1 MVIMDMDQ
9 YTLTFMESVRLSLRL
24 IVHLC
29 IAPAAMAVVTTALLF
44 LDIVATL
51 VLDMPILDIL
61 DILTTIENVRLGLSL
76 MLSLRLILPFCIAP
90 MAMALDIMAM
100 VWDIMAMLVSDIMD
114 MLVLAI
120 TDMLV

>member
-61 DILTTIENVRLGLSL
+61 DILTTIENVRLRLSL
-76 MLSLRLILPFCIAP
+76 PLCIAP

-100 VWDIMAMLVSDIMD
+100 VWDIMAMLVSDIM
-114 MLVLAI
+114 
-120 TDMLV
+120 